1 MKKRKETKKKMCY
14 ILDIDTQSN
23 GSDIHSTNDVPTNS
37 HHLDNTAVVELP
49 IQDSDSQHSNEAT
62 SESQISRS
70 EQTAAFGGDHIV
82 DVRSSHGNDEG
93 NAAAESFQRFVVGP
107 RQIILE
113 NFGESKS
120 RESKGERVVIENR
133 QTEQELVRSDQTIVD
148 LSAGSGPNRERV
160 NIGSNVNNKRRKNF
174 SLVLCSL
181 IVLLVLLIGPA
192 LLIILS
198 SL

>member
-1 MKKRKETKKKMCY
+1 MCY
-14 ILDIDTQSN
+14 ILDGDTQSN

-37 HHLDNTAVVELP
+37 HHIDNTAAVELP

-70 EQTAAFGGDHIV
+70 EQAAAFGGDHIV
-82 DVRSSHGNDEG
+82 DVRGSHGNDED
-93 NAAAESFQRFVVGP
+93 NATESFQRK
-107 RQIILE
+107 IILE

-120 RESKGERVVIENR
+120 RESKEERVVIENR
-133 QTEQELVRSDQTIVD
+133 QTEQELVRGDQTIIE